1 MKTKSIEQ
9 SKAVWVAV
17 LSLIVQLITFFQGE
31 SGVLVELTGLPES
44 TLLLILSST
53 SIFLLGLIRIF
64 DTDSKIV
71 IKTPPK

>member
-31 SGVLVELTGLPES
+31 SGTLVELTGLPES